1 MKTNFKKL
9 EDSKVLM
16 TVEVPAMDVE
26 RHLNEAAKALSARVN
41 IPGFR
46 KGSVPRSVV
55 EAKVGKD
62 AIVSEFLNGEG
73 LSGIYSRAITESEFE
88 PIAEPSVDIKEAPES
103 GKPFVFEATIEVKP
117 EVKLG
122 NYKKLKVKKE
132 KVEVS
137 KEEIDREVGNL
148 MDRFAEIR
156 DSLALKADK
165 GVFVLIDFAG
175 TVDGK
180 PLEGGS
186 ATDYLLEIGASSF
199 WPGFEEQII
208 GAKPGDQKKIII
220 TIPDDY
226 FEKSLAGKSAEF
238 NVTVK
243 ELKTK
248 VVPELNDEFA
258 KKVGFETVEGF
269 RKDVESNI
277 KQFKETRAFDA
288 FGGAVVAAVSDDANV
303 FVPQTLIDDY
313 TDRMLSNFVRD
324 LGKVGATLADYL
336 ASQDNMKLD
345 DFRKTIAE
353 DAAKAAKSDLVL
365 EAIAKN
371 EAISVSDTDLEA
383 TLTGYIDKMGPE
395 GSRFTLGPEGA
406 LNRARLRTA
415 IKKDLIREKT
425 IEYLVDKAAPE
436 TKSAAEKKKGKTP
449 KEDAS

>member
-1 MKTNFKKL
+1 
-9 EDSKVLM
+9 M
-16 TVEVPAMDVE
+16 TVEVPVMDVE
-26 RHLNEAAKALSARVN
+26 RHLNEAAKALSVRIN

-46 KGSVPRSVV
+46 KGSAPRSVV

-88 PIAEPSVDIKEAPES
+88 PIAEPSVDIKEAPEP

-122 NYKKLKVKKE
+122 NYENLKVKKE
-132 KVEVS
+132 KVEVT
-137 KEEIDREVGNL
+137 KEEIDREVGAL
-148 MDRFAEIR
+148 LDRFAEIR
-156 DSLALKADK
+156 DSLAIKAGK

-186 ATDYLLEIGASSF
+186 ATDYLLEIGAGSF

-208 GAKPGDQKKIII
+208 GAQPGDQKKIIV

-226 FEKSLAGKSAEF
+226 FEKSLAGKRAEF

-269 RKDVESNI
+269 RKDVENNI
-277 KQFKETRAFDA
+277 KQFKEARAFDA
-288 FGGAVVAAVSDDANV
+288 FGGAVVKAVSDDANV

-336 ASQDNMKLD
+336 ASQENMKLD

-395 GSRFTLGPEGA
+395 GSRFTQGPEGS

-415 IKKDLIREKT
+415 IKKDLIRAKT
-425 IEYLVDKAAPE
+425 IEYLVEKVAPE
-436 TKSAAEKKKGKTP
+436 TKPIAEKKKGKNP
-449 KEDAS
+449 KEDAL